1 MEFQKIK
8 SYVINNK
15 QVNTLPKQKNKSIL
29 YSDFLTSEANRY
41 ADYQQFFMSA
51 VDALIY
57 TDRLSLIYLKTKH
70 KKNRYK
76 TVASTKLFFLE
87 IKIIKIRYE
96 EVKKK
101 EKKIA

>member
-1 MEFQKIK
+1 MEFQNIK
-8 SYVINNK
+8 SYVIHNK

-57 TDRLSLIYLKTKH
+57 TDRLSLKQISFTTYNFTTTTT
-70 KKNRYK
+70 N
-76 TVASTKLFFLE
+76 V
-87 IKIIKIRYE
+87 I
-96 EVKKK
+96 V
-101 EKKIA
+101 

>member
-41 ADYQQFFMSA
+41 ADYQQFFYECCRRS
-51 VDALIY
+51 
-57 TDRLSLIYLKTKH
+57 YL
-70 KKNRYK
+70 Y
-76 TVASTKLFFLE
+76 
-87 IKIIKIRYE
+87 
-96 EVKKK
+96 
-101 EKKIA
+101 